1 VDDYRIEAIDNII
14 QSAIQVMDNSHY
26 QIFEICEGARK
37 EHQALKQELGELS
50 DEIARIID
58 SVDRLERDF
67 RHARIRLT
75 EVSRDFSKYTEKDIE
90 TAYENATRLLAELM
104 VQREKETHLKERRED
119 IRKRIRNLEK
129 TIERGESV
137 MSQIRVVHQYL
148 AGDLGQVTRIL
159 ESARNRQMIGL
170 KIIVAQEEERKRIAR
185 EIHDGLAQ
193 TLANVILRTEIV
205 ERMVG
210 AQPEQIV
217 RDEISELKCQVRA
230 GLEEVRKMIF
240 HLRPMALDDLGLIP
254 ALRKFVQDFEEKYR
268 ITTEFAVSGQELR
281 LPSAMEVAIYRFV
294 QEAFNNIHKHAEAT
308 FARLEVS
315 FRPDEV
321 ELAVSDNGVGFR
333 PEQAESR
340 SFGAD
345 HFGLIGMRERIELL
359 EGEFSVD
366 SAPGQG
372 TRVKMRVPYKPVEKM
387 E

>member
-14 QSAIQVMDNSHY
+14 QSAVQVMDNSHY
-26 QIFEICEGARK
+26 QIYEICESARK
-37 EHQALKQELGELS
+37 ELEALKQELGALS
-50 DEIARIID
+50 DEIGKIID
-58 SVDRLERDF
+58 AVDQLERDF
-67 RHARIRLT
+67 RLARIRLT

-90 TAYENATRLLAELM
+90 AAYESATRLLADLM
-104 VQREKETHLKERRED
+104 VQREKETHLKERRQD
-119 IRKRIRNLEK
+119 IQNRIRSLEK

-210 AQPEQIV
+210 KQPEDVI
-217 RDEISELKCQVRA
+217 RGEIGELKSQVRG

-254 ALRKFVQDFEEKYR
+254 ALRKYVHDFEEKYR
-268 ITTEFAVSGQELR
+268 IMTEFKVTGQETR
-281 LPSAMEVAIYRFV
+281 LSSAMEVAIYRFV
-294 QEAFNNIHKHAEAT
+294 QEAFTNIHKHAEAT
-308 FARLEVS
+308 FARLEVE
-315 FRPDEV
+315 FRPNEV
-321 ELAVSDNGVGFR
+321 ELTVTDNGVGFH
-333 PEQAESR
+333 PERAESR
-340 SFGAD
+340 PSGSD
-345 HFGLIGMRERIELL
+345 RFGLVGMRERVELL
-359 EGEFSVD
+359 EGEFSIE
-366 SAPGQG
+366 SARGQG
-372 TRVKMRVPYKPVEKM
+372 TRVKMRVPLKPGE
-387 E
+387 